1 MATFA
6 TRLER
11 IEAQFEPEIPADVCD
26 PKLVELTRQILGQD
40 YPIES
45 IPCGISG
52 KKVLDMVLKDM
63 QGHCSTLPVIADDA
77 PKSGMKG
84 GQNDCA

>member
-1 MATFA
+1 MATLK
-6 TRLER
+6 TRLAR
-11 IEAQFEPEIPADVCD
+11 IEAQIAPEIPRDVCD

-77 PKSGMKG
+77 PKRGRTD
-84 GQNDCA
+84 GQYGYV